1 MLINT
6 IKKSSKVI
14 TSSRN
19 TSKGSLSRNKTRA
32 VKYKFGHLFAEID
45 KSKDDNSCKS
55 HFSLYKNSRDC
66 NKELDRETQEV
77 DEILEDSNMQCHI
90 EARMDTSPRDNPAI
104 LKLIPHL
111 ASLGSNNVRQK
122 VSNPSDSNLQKKDRL
137 GYFGNTSI
145 MNSSKPEFSGNKIG
159 MKEFVKSFKTLNKS
173 QQNLV
178 IFFE

>member
-1 MLINT
+1 MNSFTRYLKNSFR
-6 IKKSSKVI
+6 KKSEQNYEYNHVDQYDKEKQQGYYFA
-14 TSSRN
+14 SRN

-111 ASLGSNNVRQK
+111 ASLGSNNVR
-122 VSNPSDSNLQKKDRL
+122 
-137 GYFGNTSI
+137 
-145 MNSSKPEFSGNKIG
+145 
-159 MKEFVKSFKTLNKS
+159 
-173 QQNLV
+173 
-178 IFFE
+178 